1 MAAKKC
7 RIVYWVSFGIVLVL
21 LFFFSQLYLAVIAIA
36 MLLLA
41 VLSALCLAID
51 CKRMSIQAKVD
62 SKRTP
67 QNTLPLMLT
76 VRGPSRLLSA
86 KYVQVS
92 VEIINAMFGTVQTQ
106 VILLPLRHNELS
118 FDTQISMDG
127 CGEILVRCIDVK
139 ACDLLELFSVRMDSF
154 DEARTIVYPHKKRV
168 SLAMEKTAVGS
179 AQTGSSLQNRHG
191 NDPSET
197 YDMREYSPG
206 DDIRAI
212 HWKLSSKYDTLY
224 LRQSSEPSHYDVM
237 LMPDLGMTHGDAAVP
252 QQELNAAVAVTIALG
267 EQLLRNGIMFCLAI
281 PTSHELNINEIRNAQ
296 ELSRMLNK
304 WLSVQVQPVGGTGI
318 RFFRS
323 EHLEQ
328 HFSRLILVSAGEF
341 PHELSA
347 LDNHVGVTAV
357 CANDVEKVVYTALS
371 PTCEA
376 VNIPADPENDEI
388 CRIICKV
395 IS

>member
-118 FDTQISMDG
+118 FDTQISGRLRRDF
-127 CGEILVRCIDVK
+127 D
-139 ACDLLELFSVRMDSF
+139 SVHR
-154 DEARTIVYPHKKRV
+154 RK
-168 SLAMEKTAVGS
+168 SL
-179 AQTGSSLQNRHG
+179 R
-191 NDPSET
+191 
-197 YDMREYSPG
+197 
-206 DDIRAI
+206 
-212 HWKLSSKYDTLY
+212 
-224 LRQSSEPSHYDVM
+224 
-237 LMPDLGMTHGDAAVP
+237 
-252 QQELNAAVAVTIALG
+252 
-267 EQLLRNGIMFCLAI
+267 
-281 PTSHELNINEIRNAQ
+281 
-296 ELSRMLNK
+296 
-304 WLSVQVQPVGGTGI
+304 
-318 RFFRS
+318 
-323 EHLEQ
+323 
-328 HFSRLILVSAGEF
+328 SAG
-341 PHELSA
+341 
-347 LDNHVGVTAV
+347 
-357 CANDVEKVVYTALS
+357 VVQRAYGF
-371 PTCEA
+371 
-376 VNIPADPENDEI
+376 V
-388 CRIICKV
+388 
-395 IS
+395 